1 MHFVF
6 FVRVSMGSVSGDY
19 KCPLCGRK
27 GNGGYAVDGLL
38 CGPICTEGNYSCLR
52 FQLCDQPY
60 HRSAEDIV
68 GTALYKLVKEKL
80 PKEVCTNVVLFLKGE
95 LTAPPDPG
103 DTDLQQEAYV
113 SLLHGDKTE
122 FLLYALVL
130 GIRLKDLDAT
140 RPRILLVGQV
150 LLGNLQMVVF
160 TQNIM
165 SKANHL
171 YIWFY
176 KYTCISTPRHISMC
190 KQRHLYMLV

>member
-1 MHFVF
+1 MHV
-6 FVRVSMGSVSGDY
+6 G
-19 KCPLCGRK
+19 LCMP
-27 GNGGYAVDGLL
+27 VDL
-38 CGPICTEGNYSCLR
+38 
-52 FQLCDQPY
+52 
-60 HRSAEDIV
+60 
-68 GTALYKLVKEKL
+68 
-80 PKEVCTNVVLFLKGE
+80 
-95 LTAPPDPG
+95 

-122 FLLYALVL
+122 FLPYALVV

>member
-1 MHFVF
+1 MVVVRQAPSSDKVFLVLSAGRLVVHFVF

-27 GNGGYAVDGLL
+27 GNGGYALDGLL

-95 LTAPPDPG
+95 LTAPPDP
-103 DTDLQQEAYV
+103 DVIYL
-113 SLLHGDKTE
+113 
-122 FLLYALVL
+122 
-130 GIRLKDLDAT
+130 
-140 RPRILLVGQV
+140 
-150 LLGNLQMVVF
+150 
-160 TQNIM
+160 
-165 SKANHL
+165 
-171 YIWFY
+171 
-176 KYTCISTPRHISMC
+176 C
-190 KQRHLYMLV
+190 